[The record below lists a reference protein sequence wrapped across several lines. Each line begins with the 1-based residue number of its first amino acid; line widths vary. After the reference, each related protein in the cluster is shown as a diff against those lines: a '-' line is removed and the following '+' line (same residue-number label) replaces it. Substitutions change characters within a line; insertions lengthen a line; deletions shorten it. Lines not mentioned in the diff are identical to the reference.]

1 MPAENI
7 SYRRLPGTGSSA
19 FEQVKLYQG
28 PDHLLLVASSGY
40 NENYKRFYFRDI
52 QAITVRASARG
63 KVWNAI
69 WGLLTLSAAAI
80 ALQVGGVA
88 FVVWSIIAGIF
99 FILLAVHFAFG
110 PTCICQIQTAVQ
122 TRPLPSLNRLRRARK
137 VIARL
142 RPIIEGAQE
151 PMSSSEL
158 SQRIDETRR
167 GAAPSPVVSPP
178 GTSPDLSLQ
187 PPTA

>member
-7 SYRRLPGTGSSA
+7 SYHRLPGTGSSA

-52 QAITVRASARG
+52 QAITLRASIRG
-63 KVWNAI
+63 KVWNGVWI
-69 WGLLTLSAAAI
+69 FLTFLAAVI
-80 ALQVGGVA
+80 ALQVSGVA
-88 FVVWSIIAGIF
+88 MVVWSMIAGTF
-99 FILLAVHFAFG
+99 FILLAVHFGFG

-122 TRPLPSLNRLRRARK
+122 TRPLPSLNRLRRAQK

-151 PMSSSEL
+151 PISSSEL

-167 GAAPSPVVSPP
+167 GTAPIPV
-178 GTSPDLSLQ
+178 GN
-187 PPTA
+187 PPTASPDPSL